1 MLNTRPKWTAVVK
14 DLKKGDVVLVLDKD
28 LPRGRWK
35 LGRIVET
42 YPGPDGHT
50 RVAKIHCG
58 DKTVVRPI
66 HKLIP
71 LQDGQNHTITI
82 FADIFGFVHTAFS
95 QCGEGECSA
104 GRDV

>member
-1 MLNTRPKWTAVVK
+1 MKEYLPMLNTRPKWTAVVK

-71 LQDGQNHTITI
+71 L
-82 FADIFGFVHTAFS
+82 
-95 QCGEGECSA
+95 
-104 GRDV
+104 